1 MEQTETNH
9 QYHLELFFLGDIEQM
24 EKDLGSEFKSWQ
36 INYNKEDDAMIFY
49 FRSSLSFDEVYD
61 CLKHYSYISTLVQDF

>member
-9 QYHLELFFLGDIEQM
+9 QYHLELFFLSDIMQM
-24 EKDLGSEFKSWQ
+24 EKDLGYEFESWQ
-36 INYNKEDDAMIFY
+36 LNYKKEADFMIFY

-61 CLKHYSYISTLVQDF
+61 CLKNYSYISTLVQDF